1 MTFIQKIIR
10 RFSFLLNIL
19 LAIYT
24 LLVYQL
30 GYAVNIRHWLGG
42 FLMMTVPVVIVAN
55 LIFIAIWAIPKSRK
69 VWLSVIIILIG
80 IPLILRT
87 FTWHF
92 TEKSEG
98 NLSIVSHNLMWC
110 DSFDYV
116 HQHQTQNGSKL
127 IQSAIDNEADILCF
141 QELYNNDEF
150 KELAVLKRF
159 RKKNPHYTYMYD
171 SPNNKN
177 GQGLIGLAIFSKY
190 PLINK
195 KEKHWQPNHNGLLR
209 ADVVIK
215 KDTIRVIN
223 VQLKSMG
230 VRVNK
235 VLDNYE
241 EDKAKA
247 KQEATTIY
255 HQLKNG
261 FEARIEQV
269 RDLEEWIKE
278 SPYPV
283 IVCGDFNEL
292 PYGYAYGRVRN
303 HLSNAFE
310 KAGQGFGFTYNKAPK
325 FVRIDNQFF
334 DEKHF
339 EVKHFEVKDA
349 HDYSDHYAIRGEY
362 KLK

>member
-1 MTFIQKIIR
+1 MTFILKIIR

-19 LAIYT
+19 LALYT

-30 GYAVNIRHWLGG
+30 SYAVNIRHWLGG
-42 FLMMTVPVVIVAN
+42 FLMMTVPVAIVAN
-55 LIFIAIWAIPKSRK
+55 LVFIGIWAIAKSRK
-69 VWLSVIIILIG
+69 VWLSAVIVIIG

-92 TEKSEG
+92 TEKSEK
-98 NLSIVSHNLMWC
+98 NLSIVSQNLMWC

-116 HQHQTQNGSKL
+116 HKKETENGSKL
-127 IQSAIDNEADILCF
+127 IQAAIDNEADILCF

-150 KELAVLKRF
+150 EELSVLKRF
-159 RKKNPHYTYMYD
+159 RKKNPYYTYMYA

-190 PLINK
+190 PILNQ
-195 KEKHWQPNHNGLLR
+195 KEKHWRPNHNGLLSV
-209 ADVVIK
+209 DVVIK

-235 VLDNYE
+235 VLD
-241 EDKAKA
+241 EDNKDIA
-247 KQEATTIY
+247 KQEAKTIY
-255 HQLKNG
+255 HQLKDG
-261 FEARIEQV
+261 FDARIEQV
-269 RDLEEWIKE
+269 RDLEDWIKE

-292 PYGYAYGRVRN
+292 PYGYAYGRIRN
-303 HLSNAFE
+303 HLANSFE
-310 KAGQGFGFTYNKAPK
+310 KAGRGFGFTYNKPPS

-339 EVKHFEVKDA
+339 EIKHFEVIDKDE
-349 HDYSDHYAIRGEY
+349 YSDHFAIRGEY
-362 KLK
+362 RLK

>member
-1 MTFIQKIIR
+1 MTFIQKFIR

-30 GYAVNIRHWLGG
+30 SYAVNIRHWLGG
-42 FLMMTVPVVIVAN
+42 FLMMSVPVAIVAN
-55 LIFIAIWAIPKSRK
+55 LVFIVIWAFSKSRK
-69 VWLSVIIILIG
+69 VWLSVVIIIIG

-92 TEKSEG
+92 TEKSEK
-98 NLSIVSHNLMWC
+98 NLSIISHNLMWC
-110 DSFDYV
+110 DSFDYI
-116 HQHQTQNGSKL
+116 HQHKTENGSKL

-150 KELAVLKRF
+150 KELGILKRF
-159 RKKNPHYTYMYD
+159 RKKNPHYTYMYA
-171 SPNNKN
+171 SPENKN
-177 GQGLIGLAIFSKY
+177 GQGLIGLTIFSKY
-190 PLINK
+190 PIINQ
-195 KEKHWQPNHNGLLR
+195 KEKHWQPNHNGLLSV
-209 ADVVIK
+209 DVIVK

-241 EDKAKA
+241 DNKDVAKR
-247 KQEATTIY
+247 EAQTIY
-255 HQLKNG
+255 NQLKDG
-261 FEARIEQV
+261 FESRIEQI
-269 RDLEEWIKE
+269 RDLEDWIKG
-278 SPYPV
+278 SPYPI

-310 KAGQGFGFTYNKAPK
+310 KAGRGFGFTYNKTPS

-339 EVKHFEVKDA
+339 EVKHFEVLNKQE
-349 HDYSDHYAIRGEY
+349 YSDHFAIRGEFQ
-362 KLK
+362 LK